1 MNTNYE
7 EWNAKEWQECLVQR
21 DKVLAAYYKALKKY
35 IALPAC
41 DDLVE
46 RELQKEFD
54 EDTLDITLSATNPPV
69 TYIIHEWDKENGQD
83 FPDDDDDEE
92 DNSVKS
98 NGKQSSKDDKVLGE
112 TCYSGIIDITNK
124 WIECVKQELPP
135 NSTKIVISILRSL
148 STVGNY
154 IYSCAYSKHFQQ
166 DARICALTQVSINKC
181 VLISQCM
188 KTLLNDC
195 SGYPELESKINECI
209 GKMSILHSILKE
221 YLSEVLTPGNR
232 Y

>member
-7 EWNAKEWQECLVQR
+7 EWNAKEWQECLVMR
-21 DKVLAAYYKALKKY
+21 DKVLAAYYKALRQY

-41 DDLVE
+41 DVLVE
-46 RELQKEFD
+46 RELRKEFD
-54 EDTLDITLSATNPPV
+54 EDTLDITLGATTPPM
-69 TYIIHEWDKENGQD
+69 TYILHEWDKDNGQD
-83 FPDDDDDEE
+83 FMDDEE
-92 DNSVKS
+92 EEDDSVKS
-98 NGKQSSKDDKVLGE
+98 NGKQSSNDDKVLGE

-124 WIECVKQELPP
+124 WIECIKQQLPP
-135 NSTKIVISILRSL
+135 NSTRIMISILRSL

-154 IYSCAYSKHFQQ
+154 IYSCAYSKHYQQ
-166 DARICALTQVSINKC
+166 DARVCALIQVSINKC

-195 SGYPELESKINECI
+195 SGYSELESKIKECI
-209 GKMSILHSILKE
+209 KKMSILNSVLKE

>member
-1 MNTNYE
+1 MNNNYE

-46 RELQKEFD
+46 RDLRKEYD
-54 EDTLDITLSATNPPV
+54 EDTLDITLGATTPPI
-69 TYIIHEWDKENGQD
+69 TYIIHEWDRENALG
-83 FPDDDDDEE
+83 DDEE
-92 DNSVKS
+92 EDEEDDSVKS
-98 NGKQSSKDDKVLGE
+98 NGKLSSKDDKVLGE
-112 TCYSGIIDITNK
+112 TSYSGIIDITNR
-124 WIECVKQELPP
+124 WIDCVKQQLPP
-135 NSTKIVISILRSL
+135 NSTRIVISILRSL
-148 STVGNY
+148 STVGSY
-154 IYSCAYSKHFQQ
+154 IYSCAYSKHYQQ
-166 DARICALTQVSINKC
+166 DARVCALIQVSINKC

-188 KTLLNDC
+188 STFMND
-195 SGYPELESKINECI
+195 SQGYPEIESIIEECIKKMSLLESV
-209 GKMSILHSILKE
+209 LKE